1 MARLVKWPWV
11 RRSRLDASE
20 LLVNLL
26 RAENQRLIIARN
38 DLITEAQEIEAENR
52 VLRLRASA
60 LEGEL
65 AKACRHDP
73 KTGRFMRK
81 GS

>member
-26 RAENQRLIIARN
+26 RAENQRLTAARN
-38 DLITEAQEIEAENR
+38 DLVTEVRDLDAENR
-52 VLRLRASA
+52 VARVRIAA
-60 LEGEL
+60 LEAEL